1 MKGIL
6 GKKKSWKFP
15 GYYPITV
22 HFSPLLQGDHLK
34 KKKKK
39 SLTLRP
45 HVVSNLFLVQFKI
58 KIRSELFTEQRVGG
72 RCKSLKTVDRRQD
85 DYGSGNRHFENPL
98 DNQSNH
104 MTTNMT
110 LLPPPRSPPPLTTCS
125 SDRTTRPKENR
136 RKHFQTFAGLALT
149 S

>member
-1 MKGIL
+1 ML
-6 GKKKSWKFP
+6 SSERYSGKKKILEIP
-15 GYYPITV
+15 R
-22 HFSPLLQGDHLK
+22 LLSNYGALFTFASRRPFK
-34 KKKKK
+34 KKEKK

-72 RCKSLKTVDRRQD
+72 RCKSVKTVDRRQD

-110 LLPPPRSPPPLTTCS
+110 LLPPPPDLPL
-125 SDRTTRPKENR
+125 
-136 RKHFQTFAGLALT
+136 L
-149 S
+149 